1 MLYEQKL
8 VLDEY
13 IKLMAKPTFRE
24 MAKDTGIQLTRLFRI
39 MNGMEMRLN
48 EYVIL
53 KKRIEEL
60 TDASKLSNLAFKC
73 ESSLPSRARKELEG
87 MMVRLLKQ
95 QELLAA

>member
-1 MLYEQKL
+1 MLQEQKL

-13 IKLMAKPTFRE
+13 MQLMAKPTFRE

-48 EYVIL
+48 EYVLL
-53 KKRIEEL
+53 KRRVEEL
-60 TDASKLSNLAFKC
+60 TDTSRLSQLAFKC
-73 ESSLPSRARKELEG
+73 ESTLPSKARKELEG
-87 MMVRLLKQ
+87 MMMRLLKQ

>member
-1 MLYEQKL
+1 MLHEQKL

-13 IKLMAKPTFRE
+13 MQLMAKPTFRE

-53 KKRIEEL
+53 KRRVEEL
-60 TDASKLSNLAFKC
+60 TDASQLSQLAFKC
-73 ESSLPSRARKELEG
+73 ESTLPSRARKELEG
-87 MMVRLLKQ
+87 MMMRLLKQ